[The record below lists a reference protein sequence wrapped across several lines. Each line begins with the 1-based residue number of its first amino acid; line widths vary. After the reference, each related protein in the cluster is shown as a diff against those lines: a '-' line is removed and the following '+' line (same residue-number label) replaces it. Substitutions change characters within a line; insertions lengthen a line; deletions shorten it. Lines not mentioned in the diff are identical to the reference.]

1 MSRKAVIS
9 TAVSPIHR
17 EPLFSS
23 EMVTQALMWEQVEIL
38 NEDNLWFHIR
48 QEDGYEGWI
57 YTFYMI
63 ENAES
68 YENWLTLNNRFIPFA
83 SNEDDAGEHRSLSF
97 GTQVPVLEENN
108 QSVTIVLPGEIVGTI
123 PPQIRDLEKSRRQL
137 ITLAKSLLGTPYI
150 WGGKS
155 AFGFDCSGF
164 VQLVFKTMGI
174 NIARDTGMQVKSAW
188 VHEISVNE
196 ANPGDLVFFAEDEK
210 INHVGISLGECKI
223 IHCSGE
229 VKIESIIEGDAGFNP
244 WLSQSFFKTF
254 SISEKVFD

>member
-83 SNEDDAGEHRSLSF
+83 SNEDVVGKHRSLSF

-123 PPQIRDLEKSRRQL
+123 PSQTRDIKKSRRQL
-137 ITLAKSLLGTPYI
+137 IALAKSLLGTPYI

-164 VQLVFKTMGI
+164 VQMVMKTAGI
-174 NIARDTGMQVKSAW
+174 SLARDTGEQIQTEGLE
-188 VHEISVNE
+188 EISINE
-196 ANPGDLVFFAEDEK
+196 AQPGDLIFFSENNR
-210 INHVGISLGECKI
+210 INHVAFSLGNSKI

-229 VKIESIIEGDAGFNP
+229 VKIESLIDGESGFSST
-244 WLSQSFFKTF
+244 LSQLDHTAV
-254 SISEKVFD
+254 SISKMVEI